1 MGGKS
6 GGDTD
11 PDHSALRYQKE
22 QDRIDERRR
31 RRGQQMV
38 DAYFDGGRYAT
49 GDAVSDFESIDP
61 TRTYYTPT
69 GDEWRAP
76 VDWFEPDSRSDE
88 TVDFMEGEDGAS
100 LTRDEA
106 YQELYDA
113 GDKDTIRA
121 EFGDMSQL
129 GTSGSSDEEFK
140 DWERRTQRGLY
151 TDLSDEQ
158 QGFDDSFYEQRA
170 DAYLDY
176 ANPQVEEQ
184 HRDAAEELAY
194 GLAQGGVGQ
203 SSIAAN
209 RQAELSDAY
218 EQAREQVARDAQG
231 QADQARE
238 AVSEERQRMSD
249 MVASGQD
256 PSRIRGELPGVAD
269 ALRQDPD
276 FDPVGH
282 FFSDVTAGL
291 AASNKSRQEQRAAE
305 EARKRY
311 GSPRETSPHS

>member
-6 GGDTD
+6 GGGGDTD
-11 PDHSALRYQKE
+11 YSALRHQKE

-76 VDWFEPDSRSDE
+76 VDWFEPDSGGGDDE
-88 TVDFMEGEDGAS
+88 EAS
-100 LTRDEA
+100 KEYQE

-121 EFGDMSQL
+121 EFGDMSEL

-282 FFSDVTAGL
+282 FFSDVTTGL